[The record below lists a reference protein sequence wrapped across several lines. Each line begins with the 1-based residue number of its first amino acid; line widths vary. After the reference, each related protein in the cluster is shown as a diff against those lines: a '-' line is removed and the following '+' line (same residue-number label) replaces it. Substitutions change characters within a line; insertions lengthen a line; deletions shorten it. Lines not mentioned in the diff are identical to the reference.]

1 MELETLVANGAN
13 GRGGV
18 QSALR
23 PPDAG
28 MTLAEAVERLLVAT
42 VADGRSPRTVRDYRQ
57 KLAGLVEFL
66 GPGCE
71 IGRISAHDLRRY
83 VASLRGRQ
91 RRYRTHIYRGEIDG
105 PLSPATIA
113 GSIRA
118 IKRLFSFLEGDQVIS
133 ENPAR
138 GLRAPRMTKG
148 REPKAVSKADF
159 VKLLRAAEGDEPA
172 EVRDRALLLFLAD
185 TGARVGGLVGLE
197 LDDLDLDQS
206 MAWVTEKG
214 NKRRAVYLSGETVA
228 ALRAWLRL
236 RQAQPT
242 QDRPGSQAVFTSLH
256 KTRGGLTREGVTL
269 VLRRL
274 KKRAGVTGP
283 VNPHA
288 FRHAFAREY
297 LRNGGDL
304 ATLSDLMGHSDIQV
318 TATSYAVFLPD
329 ELQERHRRFSPV
341 AQLSKDGE
349 L

>member
-1 MELETLVANGAN
+1 MEFETLVANGTN

-23 PPDAG
+23 RPDAG
-28 MTLAEAVERLLVAT
+28 ITLAEAVERLLVAT

-83 VASLRGRQ
+83 VASLRGQQ
-91 RRYRTHIYRGEIDG
+91 RRYRTHIYRVEIDG

-148 REPKAVSKADF
+148 REPKAITKTDF
-159 VKLLRAAEGDEPA
+159 VKLLHAAAGSTPPEL
-172 EVRDRALLLFLAD
+172 RDRALLLFLAD

-228 ALRAWLRL
+228 ALQAWLL
-236 RQAQPT
+236 V
-242 QDRPGSQAVFTSLH
+242 RPAASSQAVFTSLH

-274 KKRAGVTGP
+274 KQRAGVTGP